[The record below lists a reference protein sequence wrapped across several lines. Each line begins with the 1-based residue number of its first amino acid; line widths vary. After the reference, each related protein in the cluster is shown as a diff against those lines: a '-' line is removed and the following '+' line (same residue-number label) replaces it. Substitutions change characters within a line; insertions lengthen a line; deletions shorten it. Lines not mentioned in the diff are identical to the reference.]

1 MVKYILK
8 RLGMI
13 VLVVI
18 AVSFVV
24 FAVMDLVPG
33 DPAVAVLGDEATE
46 EQLEHY
52 RETHGL
58 NDPMIVQYVRYMSGI
73 LRKDLGTSNLNN
85 IPVWDLYFLKLPNTL
100 KLAGAATLFAIITSI
115 PLGMIAAIR
124 RNSWFD
130 AAASSIGFI
139 GLAMPNF
146 WIGIMLIIA
155 FSVNLKWFPA
165 FGADQGWRSVVLP
178 AITNGT
184 AMMAAITRTTRSAML
199 DVINQDYLRTAR
211 AKGLKERLVM
221 SKHALKNALIPIV
234 TTVGTQVAGLIGG
247 SVITERVFSWPGVG
261 SYIVDSILKNDYQVV
276 TGFVI
281 MTAVMVSIILLIVDL
296 LYALID
302 PRIKAQFAK

>member
-1 MVKYILK
+1 MLKYIIK

-46 EQLEHY
+46 EQLEYY

-58 NDPMIVQYVRYMSGI
+58 NDPLIVQYVRYMSGV

-85 IPVWDLYFLKLPNTL
+85 IPVWDLYFAKLPNTL
-100 KLAGAATLFAIITSI
+100 KLAGAATLFAICTSI
-115 PLGMIAAIR
+115 PLGMIAAIK

-130 AAASSIGFI
+130 AIASSVGFV

-146 WIGIMLIIA
+146 WVGILLIIA
-155 FSVNLKWFPA
+155 FSVNLQWLPA
-165 FGADQGWRSVVLP
+165 FGADQGFKSVILP

-211 AKGLKERLVM
+211 AKGLKERYVM
-221 SKHALKNALIPIV
+221 VRHALKNALIPIV
-234 TTVGTQVAGLIGG
+234 TMVGTQIAGLIGG

-261 SYIVDSILKNDYQVV
+261 SYVVDSILKNDYQVV

-302 PRIKAQFAK
+302 PRIKSQFSK

>member
-1 MVKYILK
+1 MIKYILK

-46 EQLEHY
+46 EQLDYY

-100 KLAGAATLFAIITSI
+100 KLAGAATLFAILTSI
-115 PLGMIAAIR
+115 PLGMVAAIK

-130 AAASSIGFI
+130 ALASSIGFI

-155 FSVNLKWFPA
+155 LA
-165 FGADQGWRSVVLP
+165 VL
-178 AITNGT
+178 
-184 AMMAAITRTTRSAML
+184 R
-199 DVINQDYLRTAR
+199 
-211 AKGLKERLVM
+211 
-221 SKHALKNALIPIV
+221 
-234 TTVGTQVAGLIGG
+234 
-247 SVITERVFSWPGVG
+247 
-261 SYIVDSILKNDYQVV
+261 
-276 TGFVI
+276 
-281 MTAVMVSIILLIVDL
+281 
-296 LYALID
+296 
-302 PRIKAQFAK
+302 

>member
-1 MVKYILK
+1 MIKYIIK

-13 VLVVI
+13 ILVVI

-46 EQLEHY
+46 EQLEYY
-52 RETHGL
+52 RDTHGL
-58 NDPMIVQYVRYMSGI
+58 NDPLMVQYIRYMSGV

-85 IPVWDLYFLKLPNTL
+85 IPVWDLYFSKLPNTL
-100 KLAGAATLFAIITSI
+100 KLAGAATIFAIITSI
-115 PLGMIAAIR
+115 PLGMIAAIK
-124 RNSWFD
+124 RNSWVD
-130 AAASSIGFI
+130 AVASSVGFV

-155 FSVNLKWFPA
+155 FSVNLKLFPA
-165 FGADQGWRSVVLP
+165 FGADQGIRSVILP

-211 AKGLKERLVM
+211 AKGLKESMVM

-281 MTAVMVSIILLIVDL
+281 MTAIMVSFILLIVDL

-302 PRIKAQFAK
+302 PRIKAQFSK

>member
-1 MVKYILK
+1 MIKYILK

-46 EQLEHY
+46 EQLDYY

-100 KLAGAATLFAIITSI
+100 KLAGAATLFAILTSI
-115 PLGMIAAIR
+115 PLGMVAAIK

-130 AAASSIGFI
+130 ALASSIGFI

-155 FSVNLKWFPA
+155 FAVNLKWFPA

-211 AKGLKERLVM
+211 AKGLKENLVM
-221 SKHALKNALIPIV
+221 SRHALKNALIPIV

-281 MTAVMVSIILLIVDL
+281 MTAVMVSVILLIVDL